1 MIAAAIIF
9 GLLGLV
15 AGQNR
20 LVYYCGFEN
29 DLCGLSG
36 NENAWLR
43 YNQKTPSFNTGP
55 ALAYAGSYFVYF
67 ESSDPNY
74 QSSLNL
80 PLSLTLPANISTSAV
95 RLQFALYA
103 YGSSIKSFNVLIY
116 DNSGVLLTND
126 QILNSQIQMD
136 SFSPWTIINKTY
148 TFSSIVRT
156 VEFIVNAEKW
166 LADVAIDDLSIYA
179 IGCGTCSINGLCQN
193 TTNGQQCVCRNG
205 YVGDGYTCLPNCLSP
220 CDPIK
225 ATCVVS
231 MGVASCQCLPQ
242 YGSGSGLASAGNSS
256 CSINMCGSTQCS
268 PYADCVMDSGVPVC
282 KCRPGFVCGANC
294 VTQGLCSNRAT
305 CSVVNGLETCICGM
319 EYFGDGLNAPGSTG
333 CKSKCDLLN
342 CGLYGRCVLNSSY
355 AATCQCN
362 DNFMNNG
369 TYCVD
374 INECLTPGWCRGA
387 NTYCSNSFGGFS
399 CECMNNFA
407 PDMQTS
413 GRNRSCS
420 INQQCALGKTCDCNN
435 IISPITVP
443 PISFFNNVN
452 DANQNIARQ
461 FLDIWSSQ
469 NVKLYC
475 KMAKCNLKM
484 LEELIANITAYTSQ
498 TNVMMNNAN
507 MAIMVVRDFINCNPY
522 EMLDPAWWSLYKKL
536 NDQLITFKQVS
547 IDLDMKVILLKQE
560 SARCEEVN
568 SNWFRRALEWF
579 SPVQY

>member
-205 YVGDGYTCLPNCLSP
+205 YVGDGYTCLL
-220 CDPIK
+220 
-225 ATCVVS
+225 
-231 MGVASCQCLPQ
+231 
-242 YGSGSGLASAGNSS
+242 
-256 CSINMCGSTQCS
+256 NMCGSTQCS